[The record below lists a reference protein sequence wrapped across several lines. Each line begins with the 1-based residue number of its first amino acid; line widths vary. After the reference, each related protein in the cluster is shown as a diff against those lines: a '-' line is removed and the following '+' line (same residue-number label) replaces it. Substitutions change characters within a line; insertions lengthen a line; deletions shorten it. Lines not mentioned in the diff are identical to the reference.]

1 MSWDRAPVR
10 LSLRPLGGQG
20 QPYDDD
26 VVALAR
32 ELVEGTTLTQKE
44 IAARIGVSQM
54 SVGRWARAGRWR
66 RPFGAARPVDERGS
80 SWSAL
85 ERYEAR
91 TAPWRRL
98 DEAER
103 LLDALEREGGG
114 GLEGV
119 ERAFASILEA
129 RAVMCSIARVA

>member
-54 SVGRWARAGRWR
+54 SICRWARAGRWR

-114 GLEGV
+114 GLDGV
-119 ERAFASILEA
+119 ERALELLLEA
-129 RAVMCSIARVA
+129 RPYGW